1 MDNIWKYIVLAVIGY
16 VCGNFNFAR
25 IFTKIKK
32 EDNINSK
39 GSGNPGS
46 MNMLRT
52 HGAILGF
59 TTLFF
64 DALKAAIPALIGFL
78 WFGADYSTNCLIAI
92 YAGGVPAVIG
102 HIYPVLYKFKG
113 GKGIASTVGLF
124 SVVNPLASLIIFVV
138 SFIFFYFVKIGS
150 LASFLFIYSFA
161 IYQTCLPAVNQCWII
176 LVLMWGIVALD
187 TFAHRENIKRLITNT
202 ERITSF
208 REGVKKDIERIKE
221 KKAEKL
227 EKYQNREEKIGEEYQ
242 KKIEL
247 KEEAL
252 QKKIEI
258 KTEKLTLKCEK
269 KLNKHSKKV
278 RKTSKKFDNKT
289 EKVEKRGEFVASIWE
304 GLANKIEERDAEKE
318 QKLKEKQDGY
328 INEDQVKH
336 EEVLNKNLK
345 DNQEVL
351 LEENKEIKQENDEN
365 KDK

>member
-1 MDNIWKYIVLAVIGY
+1 MDKIGKYIILAVIGY
-16 VCGNFNFAR
+16 ACGNFNFAR
-25 IFTKIKK
+25 IFTKLKK
-32 EDNINSK
+32 EENINSK

-52 HGAILGF
+52 HGALLGF

-64 DALKAAIPALIGFL
+64 DALKSAIPALIGFL
-78 WFGADYSTNCLIAI
+78 WFGADYSTDCLIAI

-124 SVVNPLASLIIFVV
+124 AVVNPLASLIIFVV

-161 IYQTCLPAVNQCWII
+161 IYQTCLPSVNSCWIV

-208 REGVKKDIERIKE
+208 REGVKKDVERIKE
-221 KKAEKL
+221 RKARKL
-227 EKYQNREEKIGEEYQ
+227 EKYQTRSEEIEEEYQ
-242 KKIEL
+242 KKIES

-252 QKKIEI
+252 QKKIEK
-258 KTEKLTLKCEK
+258 KTEKLALKCEK

-278 RKTSKKFDNKT
+278 KKTSKKFDEKT
-289 EKVEKRGEFVASIWE
+289 VKVEKRGEFVASIWE
-304 GLANKIEERDAEKE
+304 GLANKIEERDSEKAEKI
-318 QKLKEKQDGY
+318 KEKQESLVESKESNLVEVEKNN
-328 INEDQVKH
+328 IVETKENNED
-336 EEVLNKNLK
+336 KN
-345 DNQEVL
+345 
-351 LEENKEIKQENDEN
+351 
-365 KDK
+365 